1 VTPDH
6 IGELCV
12 VGLKDGRILVRQV
25 QRGSAEG
32 LFNLLSAT
40 ESPFSTSG
48 SNGRRRSSA
57 YHAVAVGDFRDAC
70 EGRP

>member
-1 VTPDH
+1 MMPEN

-40 ESPFSTSG
+40 DKPIVDVGVEWSAKVISVS
-48 SNGRRRSSA
+48 RRSR
-57 YHAVAVGDFRDAC
+57 G
-70 EGRP
+70 